1 MTLGVSIAV
10 VVLIALLT
18 LVSYVERMY
27 TEMGKFLSREFQENL
42 EAFEQKVEPRVGMG
56 RDRFALSV
64 AVLEQLTT
72 AAVAMLVGFEIFHE
86 GRWEAAGIA
95 EAALLIIFIVI
106 VFNRLVPFVLFT
118 RTKGLWLVPFT
129 PLLRIMAYAIA
140 PVTIVLSFCLS
151 VAALAEQHAPEE
163 PEKPSEAV
171 EALIDAGR
179 EEGILEESDREL
191 IQSVVEFGDTTVR
204 EVMTARPE
212 VFGVSVDT
220 SIDEFKKLLRAKPY
234 SRVPVFEGDVDH
246 IKGLALAHDVLQIPD
261 AEASSRRVRDLMRPV
276 HFVPETQLVRTL
288 LREMQKDNIH
298 MAIVIDEYGS
308 VAGVVTIED
317 LLEEIV
323 GEIRDEHETESDITR
338 ETENSYIVR
347 GTVDV
352 YRLNEIFHFAPPE
365 GHEATSVAGLV
376 SELMGRIPEKGA
388 AVEEGGLRF
397 EVLQATKRR
406 IEKVRVQRLARSEET
421 QPDKQ
426 PA

>member
-1 MTLGVSIAV
+1 MSPAIAIAITLLV
-10 VVLIALLT
+10 ALLT
-18 LVSYVERMY
+18 LVSYVERLY

-42 EAFEQKVEPRVGMG
+42 EAFEQKVEPHVGMS
-56 RDRFALSV
+56 RTRFALSV

-72 AAVAMLVGFEIFHE
+72 AAIALLVGYGIFFDGH
-86 GRWEAAGIA
+86 WDAAEIA
-95 EAALLIIFIVI
+95 EAAVLIIFVVI

-118 RTKGLWLVPFT
+118 RTKGLWLVPLT
-129 PLLRIMAYAIA
+129 ALLRLLGYAVF
-140 PVTIVLSFCLS
+140 PVTLILSFCLS
-151 VAALAEQHAPEE
+151 VAALAEQRAPEE

-212 VFGVSVDT
+212 VFSVSIDT
-220 SIDEFKKLLRAKPY
+220 SIDEFKKLLRAKPF
-234 SRVPVFEGDVDH
+234 SRVPVYEDDIDH

-261 AEASSRRVRDLMRPV
+261 AEASQRRVRDLMRPV

-288 LREMQKDNIH
+288 LREMQKDKIH

-323 GEIRDEHETESDITR
+323 GEIRDEHETDSDITR
-338 ETENSYIVR
+338 ENENSYIVR
-347 GTVDV
+347 GTVDI
-352 YRLNEIFHFAPPE
+352 YRLNELFQFDPPE

-388 AVEEGGLRF
+388 VVEEGGLRF
-397 EVLQATKRR
+397 EVLQSTKRR
-406 IEKVRVQRLARSEET
+406 IEKLRVQRLART
-421 QPDKQ
+421 QEPQSDKQ

>member
-1 MTLGVSIAV
+1 MNPGVDIAILLLV
-10 VVLIALLT
+10 GLLT
-18 LVSYVERMY
+18 LVSYVERLY

-42 EAFEQKVEPRVGMG
+42 EAFEQRVEPHVGMS
-56 RDRFALSV
+56 RTRFALSV
-64 AVLEQLTT
+64 AVLEQLST
-72 AAVAMLVGFEIFHE
+72 AAIALLVGYAIFHN
-86 GRWEAAGIA
+86 GSWDAAEIA

-106 VFNRLVPFVLFT
+106 VFNRLIPFVLFT
-118 RTKGLWLVPFT
+118 RTKGLWLVPLT
-129 PLLRIMAYAIA
+129 ALLRVFAYAVF
-140 PVTIVLSFCLS
+140 PVTLFLSFCLS
-151 VAALAEQHAPEE
+151 VAALAEQRAPEE

-212 VFGVSVDT
+212 IFAISIDT
-220 SIDEFKKLLRAKPY
+220 SIDEFKKMLRAKPY
-234 SRVPVFEGDVDH
+234 SRVPVFENDIDH

-261 AEASSRRVRDLMRPV
+261 VEASARRVQDLMRPA

-288 LREMQKDNIH
+288 LREMQKDKIH

-323 GEIRDEHETESDITR
+323 GEIRDEHETDSDITR
-338 ETENSYIVR
+338 ENENSYVVR
-347 GTVDV
+347 GTVDI
-352 YRLNEIFHFAPPE
+352 YRLNELFHFDPPE
-365 GHEATSVAGLV
+365 GHETATVAGLV

-388 AVEEGGLRF
+388 VVEEGGLRF
-397 EVLQATKRR
+397 EVLQSTKRR
-406 IEKVRVQRLARSEET
+406 IEKVRVQRLARAEEP
-421 QPDKQ
+421 QSDKQ

>member
-1 MTLGVSIAV
+1 VFI
-10 VVLIALLT
+10 
-18 LVSYVERMY
+18 
-27 TEMGKFLSREFQENL
+27 
-42 EAFEQKVEPRVGMG
+42 
-56 RDRFALSV
+56 D
-64 AVLEQLTT
+64 
-72 AAVAMLVGFEIFHE
+72 
-86 GRWEAAGIA
+86 GRWDATEIA
-95 EAALLIIFIVI
+95 EAAVLIIFIVI
-106 VFNRLVPFVLFT
+106 VFNRLIPFVLFT
-118 RTKGLWLVPFT
+118 RTKGLWLVPFA
-129 PLLRIMAYAIA
+129 PVLRVLAYAIF
-140 PVTIVLSFCLS
+140 PVTLILSFCLS

-163 PEKPSEAV
+163 PEKPGEAV

-212 VFGVSVDT
+212 VFGVSIDT
-220 SIDEFKKLLRAKPY
+220 SIEEFKKHLRAKPF
-234 SRVPVFEGDVDH
+234 SRVPVFEGDIDH
-246 IKGLALAHDVLQIPD
+246 IKGLVLAHDVLQIPD

-338 ETENSYIVR
+338 ENENSYVVR

-352 YRLNEIFHFAPPE
+352 YRLNEIFNFEPPE

-388 AVEEGGLRF
+388 IVEEGGLRF

-406 IEKVRVQRLARSEET
+406 IEKLRVQRLARSEEK

>member
-1 MTLGVSIAV
+1 MTMGISIAI
-10 VVLIALLT
+10 VVLVGLLT

-42 EAFEQKVEPRVGMG
+42 EAFEQKVEPRVGMS

-72 AAVAMLVGFEIFHE
+72 AAVALLVGFELFHA
-86 GRWEAAGIA
+86 GQWDAAEIA
-95 EAALLIIFIVI
+95 EAAVLIIFIVI

-118 RTKGLWLVPFT
+118 RTKGLWLVPLT
-129 PLLRIMAYAIA
+129 PLLRVLAYAIF
-140 PVTIVLSFCLS
+140 PVTLILSFCLS

-212 VFGVSVDT
+212 VFGVSIDT

-234 SRVPVFEGDVDH
+234 SRVPVFEADIDH

-261 AEASSRRVRDLMRPV
+261 AEASARRVRDLMRPV

-338 ETENSYIVR
+338 ENENSYVVR

-352 YRLNEIFHFAPPE
+352 YRLNEIFHFEPPE

-397 EVLQATKRR
+397 EVLQSTKRR
-406 IEKVRVQRLARSEET
+406 IEKLRVQRLARAEDK

>member
-1 MTLGVSIAV
+1 MTPGVIVAITILV
-10 VVLIALLT
+10 GLLT

-42 EAFEQKVEPRVGMG
+42 EAFEQKVEPRVGMS

-72 AAVAMLVGFEIFHE
+72 AAIAMLAGYEVFMDGHWDAAEIT
-86 GRWEAAGIA
+86 EAAV
-95 EAALLIIFIVI
+95 LMIFIVI
-106 VFNRLVPFVLFT
+106 IFNRLIPFVLFT

-129 PLLRIMAYAIA
+129 PFLRLLAYAIF
-140 PVTIVLSFCLS
+140 PVTLILSFCLS

-212 VFGVSVDT
+212 VFGVSIDT
-220 SIDEFKKLLRAKPY
+220 SIEEFKKHLRAKPF
-234 SRVPVFEGDVDH
+234 SRVPVFEGDIDH

-338 ETENSYIVR
+338 ENENSYIVR

-352 YRLNEIFHFAPPE
+352 YRLNEIFSFEPPE

-397 EVLQATKRR
+397 EVLQSTKRR
-406 IEKVRVQRLARSEET
+406 IEKLRVQRVARAEEQ

>member
-1 MTLGVSIAV
+1 MTMGIIVAIAILV
-10 VVLIALLT
+10 GLLT
-18 LVSYVERMY
+18 LVSYVERLY
-27 TEMGKFLSREFQENL
+27 TEMGKFLSREFQDNL
-42 EAFEQKVEPRVGMG
+42 EAFEQKVEPHVGMS
-56 RDRFALSV
+56 RTRFALSV

-72 AAVAMLVGFEIFHE
+72 AAIALLIGYQIFHN
-86 GRWEAAGIA
+86 GSWDAAEIA
-95 EAALLIIFIVI
+95 EAAVLIIFIVI

-118 RTKGLWLVPFT
+118 RTKGLWLVPLT
-129 PLLRIMAYAIA
+129 PLLRLLSYAVF
-140 PVTIVLSFCLS
+140 PVTLILSFCLS

-212 VFGVSVDT
+212 VFAVSIDT
-220 SIDEFKKLLRAKPY
+220 SIDEFKKLLRVKPY
-234 SRVPVFEGDVDH
+234 SRVPVFENDIDH

-261 AEASSRRVRDLMRPV
+261 AEASQRRVRDLMRPV
-276 HFVPETQLVRTL
+276 HFIPETQLVRTL
-288 LREMQKDNIH
+288 LREMQKDKIH

-323 GEIRDEHETESDITR
+323 GEIRDEHEVDSDITR
-338 ETENSYIVR
+338 ENENSYIVR
-347 GTVDV
+347 GTVDI
-352 YRLNEIFHFAPPE
+352 YRLNELFHFEPPE

-397 EVLQATKRR
+397 EVLQSTKRR
-406 IEKVRVQRLARSEET
+406 IEKVRVQRLARAEEPQT
-421 QPDKQ
+421 DKQ